1 MQPKHILH
9 ITFNM
14 QIGGTEQVIRN
25 LVEGLDPA
33 QYTSSILCIDGEIGP
48 WGKELQAKGFKH
60 FCWKRKPGLDTGLIR
75 KIGQLIRSEG
85 VDILH
90 CHQYTPY
97 SYGCLGSLL
106 NRVPVIFTEHGR
118 FYPDFGT
125 TKRRCINP
133 LLQLK
138 TAAITAISAA
148 TKTALVE
155 HENFS
160 EHRIEVIYNGIAD
173 LANGLQDD
181 DKQALQHSLGL
192 NPSDIVYGTISRLDT
207 IKNQTMMIKAFAQ
220 AMAAQPALKLLIVG
234 DGPERD
240 TLQQLTAELRLND
253 AVIFTGFQAN
263 PQAYL
268 SLMDVFLLP
277 SLSEGTSMTLLEA
290 MSFSKPSIATAV
302 GGTPEILQH
311 EKTGL
316 LTDNK
321 DQQGLCDA
329 ITTLAGD
336 AALRSTYGNNA
347 RHSYEK
353 RFTLS
358 AMSQAYEALYQ
369 RICPHPSPCR

>member
-1 MQPKHILH
+1 MQPRHILH

-14 QIGGTEQVIRN
+14 HIGGTEQVIRN

-48 WGKELQAKGFKH
+48 WGKELQTKGFQH
-60 FCWKRKPGLDTGLIR
+60 FCWQRKPGLDTGLIR
-75 KIGQLIRSEG
+75 KISQLIRSEG
-85 VDILH
+85 IDILH

-97 SYGCLGSLL
+97 SYGCFGSLL
-106 NRVPVIFTEHGR
+106 SRVPVIFTEHGR

-133 LLQLK
+133 LLQFK

-148 TKTALVE
+148 TKVALVE
-155 HENFS
+155 HENFT
-160 EHRIEVIYNGIAD
+160 ERRIEVIYNGIAD
-173 LANGLQDD
+173 LADSLKDD
-181 DKQALQHSLGL
+181 NKQALRQSLTL
-192 NPSDIVYGTISRLDT
+192 DPAEIVFGTISRLDT

-220 AMAAQPALKLLIVG
+220 ALTIQPNIKLLIVG

-240 TLQQLTAELRLND
+240 TLHQLTADLQLNE
-253 AVIFTGFQAN
+253 AVVFTGFQAN

-316 LTDNK
+316 LIENK

-336 AALRSTYGNNA
+336 ATLRSTFGSNA
-347 RHSYEK
+347 RRSYETH
-353 RFTLS
+353 FTLG
-358 AMSQAYEALYQ
+358 AMSRAYEALYQ
-369 RICPHPSPCR
+369 RICPPSSCR

>member
-33 QYTSSILCIDGEIGP
+33 RYTSSILCIDGEIGP
-48 WGKELQAKGFKH
+48 WGKELQAKGFQH
-60 FCWKRKPGLDTGLIR
+60 FCWQRKPGLDIGLIR
-75 KIGQLIRSEG
+75 KISQLIRSQAI
-85 VDILH
+85 DILH

-97 SYGCLGSLL
+97 TYGCFASLL
-106 NRVPVIFTEHGR
+106 SSVPVVFTEHGR
-118 FYPDFGT
+118 FYPDFST
-125 TKRRCINP
+125 AKRRFINP

-148 TKTALVE
+148 TKAALVE

-160 EHRIEVIYNGIAD
+160 ERRIEVIYNGIAD
-173 LANGLQDD
+173 LADSLNDD
-181 DKQALQHSLGL
+181 EKQALRHSLAL
-192 NPSDIVYGTISRLDT
+192 NPTEMVFGTISRLDT

-220 AMAAQPALKLLIVG
+220 ALAVQPGIKLLVVG
-234 DGPERD
+234 DGPEREA
-240 TLQQLTAELRLND
+240 LHQLTADLQLSES
-253 AVIFTGFQAN
+253 VIFTGFQAN

-316 LTDNK
+316 LIDNK
-321 DQQGLCDA
+321 DQQGLCNA

-336 AALRSTYGNNA
+336 STLRSTFGKNA
-347 RHSYEK
+347 RSSYEA
-353 RFTLS
+353 RFILS

-369 RICPHPSPCR
+369 RICPQSSCR